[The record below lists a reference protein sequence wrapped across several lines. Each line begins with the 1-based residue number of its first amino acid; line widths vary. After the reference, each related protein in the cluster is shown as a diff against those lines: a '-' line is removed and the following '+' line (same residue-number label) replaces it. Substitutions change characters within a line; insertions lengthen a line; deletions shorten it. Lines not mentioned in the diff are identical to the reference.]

1 MYLCVKIKRMARK
14 IRAEQEGDPSVTQK
28 AREKRKWQIAFR
40 RYVLDRNPSVYYAPY
55 FGLDI
60 QMIRNWFELQ
70 FEKGVSWE
78 NFGTL
83 WQFEHIVPVAY
94 FNFEYDL
101 DLQLCWNFTNI
112 RVESIQE
119 SDPRSVRS
127 DLLLAKSYFE
137 TLYHSTQFDICR
149 LMLDKIRIIES
160 ECHLQAAA
168 QQEFIRSNTGYLKS
182 IESFSSYEYELLNSG
197 RPLEEV
203 LQEIAIVRRFK

>member
-1 MYLCVKIKRMARK
+1 MARK
-14 IRAEQEGDPSVTQK
+14 IKAEQEGELSVAQK
-28 AREKRKWQIAFR
+28 ARDKRKWQIAFR

-78 NFGTL
+78 NFGSL

-94 FNFEYDL
+94 FNFEDDL
-101 DLQLCWNFTNI
+101 DLRLCWNFTNI
-112 RVESIQE
+112 RVESIHE
-119 SDPRSVRS
+119 ADPRSVRS

-149 LMLDKIRIIES
+149 LMLDKIRSIQSISFFEPS
-160 ECHLQAAA
+160 A
-168 QQEFIRSNTGYLKS
+168 QQEFIRSNEGYLKS
-182 IESFSSYEYELLNSG
+182 VASFSSYEYELLNSG

-203 LQEIAIVRRFK
+203 LHEIALVRRFK

>member
-1 MYLCVKIKRMARK
+1 MARK
-14 IRAEQEGDPSVTQK
+14 IKAEQEGELSVAQK
-28 AREKRKWQIAFR
+28 ARDKRKWQIAFR

-78 NFGTL
+78 NFGSL

-94 FNFEYDL
+94 FNFEDDL
-101 DLQLCWNFTNI
+101 DLRLCWNFTNI
-112 RVESIQE
+112 RVESIHE
-119 SDPRSVRS
+119 ADPRSVRS

-149 LMLDKIRIIES
+149 LMLDKIRSIQSTSFFEPS
-160 ECHLQAAA
+160 A
-168 QQEFIRSNTGYLKS
+168 QQEFIRSNEGYLKS
-182 IESFSSYEYELLNSG
+182 VASFSSYEYELLNSG

-203 LQEIAIVRRFK
+203 LHEIALVRRFK